1 MCWKFRYVHQN
12 NKCLRNLLL
21 QLAANQAFHHVFLSD
36 QSHWNKLLAAS
47 PLFLLAFNYYYGL
60 NSYHEILKWKKN
72 HQGVDLKCCFSV
84 DWKFSAEVAATPTKS
99 NRQKSESPGKII
111 ITIEKNHWYWTLGHH
126 IKLRVWCM
134 TVRMLQN
141 AIRAT
146 SFCRP
151 FNFLHHF
158 LFTLYVSFNWL
169 TLSKFCRAF
178 KQLIKCSTLR
188 WPSITTKHSFRFI

>member
-1 MCWKFRYVHQN
+1 MFAQFVVTTCCQPSISSCFLVRSIALEQIARGFTTFFIGVQ
-12 NKCLRNLLL
+12 LLL
-21 QLAANQAFHHVFLSD
+21 RFKFI
-36 QSHWNKLLAAS
+36 
-47 PLFLLAFNYYYGL
+47 PC
-60 NSYHEILKWKKN
+60 NSEMKKKN

-146 SFCRP
+146 SFRRP